1 MSLTNAD
8 LLAIEQLLDKKIN
21 PIENKV
27 DGLENRFNKLEDRFD
42 KLEDRF
48 DKLEDR
54 FDKLEDRFD
63 KLEDRFDKLEG
74 DVSLIKLQLEQD
86 IVPRLTNIESC
97 YVSTYE
103 RYVKT
108 TERVEKYIE
117 KQDLLTAIVLE
128 HDRKFK
134 QLNM

>member
-27 DGLENRFNKLEDRFD
+27 DGLENRFN
-42 KLEDRF
+42 
-48 DKLEDR
+48 
-54 FDKLEDRFD
+54 KLEDRFD